1 MSSCRKIIR
10 YMLNGSSAVIFMALA
25 FVISLFRGVKPGKV
39 FFVSDVRAELG
50 GNLLDV
56 YDFLGGS
63 YERVTTTRSEERRV
77 GKECRSRWS
86 PYH

>member
-1 MSSCRKIIR
+1 
-10 YMLNGSSAVIFMALA
+10 MLNGSSAVIFMALA

-56 YDFLGGS
+56 YYSDRKS
-63 YERVTTTRSEERRV
+63 VV
-77 GKECRSRWS
+77 
-86 PYH
+86 

>member
-39 FFVSDVRAELG
+39 FFVSDMRAVFISESTYDLSTVRR
-50 GNLLDV
+50 N
-56 YDFLGGS
+56 
-63 YERVTTTRSEERRV
+63 
-77 GKECRSRWS
+77 KMC
-86 PYH
+86 